1 MSAQERRLL
10 PYQAR
15 WVADKS
21 GLKVIEKS
29 RRIGLSWVEAYDAV
43 LHAAAR
49 KGDIYYQSYDKD
61 MTRGFIE
68 DCAEWVEQLDKD
80 ASAVGETL
88 LDDDSG
94 AIQVFR
100 IGFAGGKQIRA
111 MTSSPRGFRGKGR
124 PGDIAIVDEAAFIDD
139 LDAVLKAAM
148 SFINWGGAVHVIST
162 HNGEASPFNALL
174 RDVREGRIDG
184 SDHRV
189 TLRDALDQGLYGRIA
204 AVTGMPDTPQAAAA
218 WEKDVRARHG
228 RHAAEELD
236 CIPASGGGAWLGWE
250 AIRDC
255 RDELAGIPEHTG
267 SGQVYIGIDVARR
280 RDLWVAAVIE
290 RVGDVK
296 WCRNLIVKRDIAFSE
311 QRAIVRDL
319 VDHYRPARVAVD
331 QTGMGEAFVEQLRD
345 DHGSLRV
352 EGVLMTTPRRLDVA
366 TALREAVEDKRLRIP
381 EDDDLHRDLHSV
393 RAEAGPT
400 GAPRL
405 IAQSAGTDGH
415 ADRFWAIALAC
426 AAAATY
432 VPEYNYIPAG
442 DRYGYGSRDKW
453 GIFGR
458 ATFGKGTW

>member
-1 MSAQERRLL
+1 MSDIRKLL
-10 PYQAR
+10 PYQDC
-15 WVADKS
+15 WVDDKS

-29 RRIGLSWVEAYDAV
+29 RRIGISWAEASDAV
-43 LHAAAR
+43 LHAAAGA
-49 KGDIYYQSYDKD
+49 GDIYYQSYDKD
-61 MTRGFIE
+61 MTRGFID
-68 DCAEWVEQLDKD
+68 DCAEWAQHFQKA

-88 LDDDSG
+88 LDDEAG

-100 IGFAGGKQIRA
+100 IGFARGKEIRA

-124 PGDIAIVDEAAFIDD
+124 PGDIAIIDEAAFIDD
-139 LDAVLKAAM
+139 LDEVLKAAM
-148 SFINWGGAVHVIST
+148 AFRMWGGAVHVIST
-162 HNGEASPFNALL
+162 HDGEGSPFAVLC
-174 RDVREGRIDG
+174 RDITDG
-184 SDHRV
+184 VQPGSLHTV
-189 TLRDALDQGLYGRIA
+189 TLKTALDQGLYKRICLKTGQPWSAKAQAQWEADLRAEYGR
-204 AVTGMPDTPQAAAA
+204 
-218 WEKDVRARHG
+218 RAG
-228 RHAAEELD
+228 EELD
-236 CIPASGGGAWLGWE
+236 CVPSSGAGAWLAWE

-255 RDELAGIPEHTG
+255 RDKLAGIPERTG
-267 SGQVYIGIDVARR
+267 SGQVHIGIDVARR
-280 RDLWVAAVIE
+280 RDLWVAAVLE

-296 WCRNLIVKRDIAFSE
+296 WCRDLIVERDIAFSK

-319 VDHYRPARVAVD
+319 VDRYRPARVAVD

-366 TALREAVEDKRLRIP
+366 TALREAVEDRHLRIP

-426 AAAATY
+426 AAAAAC

-442 DRYGYGSRDKW
+442 DRYGYNSRDKW